1 LHQAVYRE
9 QIAPGE
15 TSKQNC
21 PKGGQAMSVTMNPK
35 SSAPVP
41 LHGEARAFEERFPFM
56 RPTLPDLKDVIEEY
70 QSTYQNGL
78 LTNSG
83 LVARLEAAV
92 AERLGAKHCVAV
104 SSCTSGLMMVLRA
117 LGLYGEVIVPS
128 FTFFATGHAILWNG
142 LTPVFANSELDTWNV
157 SPSDIERKITE
168 KTSAILAVHLYG
180 NPCDIPALE
189 SLAQRHG
196 LKLIFDAAHAFG
208 SAYRGRPIGSFG
220 DAEVFSLSP
229 TKLLVAGEG
238 GLVTTGDAKLAAAV
252 RAMRNYGDIGAY
264 NPDWLGLN
272 ARMTEF
278 NAALALRCLPLIDTK
293 VRRRNSIAQTYT
305 EILSSLPGVRFQKTH
320 PQDTNTYKDYS
331 IHITPEVLGMT
342 RDELANALLNQ
353 NIETKKYFYPPLHQ
367 QSLYTTFHEPA
378 RNDLS
383 QTEFL
388 ADGILS
394 LPIYESLPDETV
406 IAVAETLKRIVDSRR
421 DGQAPTAKPTS
432 RRFAAKSSR
441 RAAAGG

>member
-1 LHQAVYRE
+1 
-9 QIAPGE
+9 
-15 TSKQNC
+15 
-21 PKGGQAMSVTMNPK
+21 MSVTMNSK

-56 RPTLPDLKDVIEEY
+56 RPTLPDLKDVMEEY
-70 QSTYQNGL
+70 QSAYQSGL

-92 AERLGAKHCVAV
+92 AERLGVKHCVAV

-117 LGLYGEVIVPS
+117 LGLSGEIIVPS

-157 SPSDIERKITE
+157 SPSDIESKITE

-189 SLAQRHG
+189 GLVRHHH

-208 SAYRGRPIGSFG
+208 SAYRGKPIGSFG

-252 RAMRNYGDIGAY
+252 RAMRNYGDSGAY
-264 NPDWLGLN
+264 NPEWLGLN

-278 NAALALRCLPLIDTK
+278 NAALALRGLPLIDAK
-293 VRRRNSIAQTYT
+293 VQRRNSIAQTYT
-305 EILSSLPGVRFQKTH
+305 KILSSLPGVRFQKTH
-320 PQDTNTYKDYS
+320 SKDTNTYKDYS
-331 IHITPEVLGMT
+331 IHITPEMLGMT

-353 NIETKKYFYPPLHQ
+353 NVETKKYFYPPLHQ
-367 QSLYTTFHEPA
+367 QSLYRKFHDPA

-406 IAVAETLKRIVDSRR
+406 IAVAETLKRIVDSKR
-421 DGQAPTAKPTS
+421 DGRAPTVKPTA
-432 RRFAAKSSR
+432 RGVAAKSSR
-441 RAAAGG
+441 RAAAG

>member
-1 LHQAVYRE
+1 
-9 QIAPGE
+9 
-15 TSKQNC
+15 
-21 PKGGQAMSVTMNPK
+21 MSVTMNSK
-35 SSAPVP
+35 SSAAVA
-41 LHGEARAFEERFPFM
+41 LNGDARAFEQRFPFM

-70 QSTYQNGL
+70 QSAYQSGL

-83 LVARLEAAV
+83 IVGRLEAAV
-92 AERLGAKHCVAV
+92 AERLGVKHCVAV

-117 LGLYGEVIVPS
+117 LGLSGEVIVPS
-128 FTFFATGHAILWNG
+128 FTFFATGHAILWND
-142 LTPVFANSELDTWNV
+142 LTPVFANSDLDTWNV

-189 SLAQRHG
+189 GLAQRNG

-208 SAYRGRPIGSFG
+208 SAYRGMPIGSFG

-264 NPDWLGLN
+264 NPEWLGVN

-278 NAALALRCLPLIDTK
+278 NAALALRGLSLIEAK

-305 EILSSLPGVRFQKTH
+305 EILSSLPGVRFQKKH
-320 PQDTNTYKDYS
+320 PQDTTTYKDYS
-331 IHITPEVLGMT
+331 IHITPEISGQT

-367 QSLYTTFHEPA
+367 QSLYTKFHDPA

-394 LPIYESLPDETV
+394 LPIYESLPDETIV
-406 IAVAETLKRIVDSRR
+406 TVAETLKRIIDSKQDDHAPSTRPTPRRVPAKASRR
-421 DGQAPTAKPTS
+421 V
-432 RRFAAKSSR
+432 
-441 RAAAGG
+441 AAGR

>member
-1 LHQAVYRE
+1 
-9 QIAPGE
+9 
-15 TSKQNC
+15 
-21 PKGGQAMSVTMNPK
+21 MSVTMNPK

-41 LHGEARAFEERFPFM
+41 LNGEARAFEERFPFM
-56 RPTLPDLKDVIEEY
+56 RPTLPDLKDVLEEY
-70 QSTYQNGL
+70 QSTYQNGI

-117 LGLYGEVIVPS
+117 LGLSGEVIVPS

-168 KTSAILAVHLYG
+168 KTSAIVAVHLYG
-180 NPCDIPALE
+180 NPCDISALE
-189 SLAQRHG
+189 GLAQRHR

-208 SAYRGRPIGSFG
+208 SAYREKPIGSFG

-278 NAALALRCLPLIDTK
+278 NAALALRGLSLIDAK
-293 VRRRNSIAQTYT
+293 VRRRNSIAHAYT

-331 IHITPEVLGMT
+331 IHITSEVLGMT

-367 QSLYTTFHEPA
+367 QSLYAKFHDPA

-406 IAVAETLKRIVDSRR
+406 IAVAETLKRIVDSKRG
-421 DGQAPTAKPTS
+421 GQAPAVKPTS
-432 RRFAAKSSR
+432 RRVATKSAR

>member
-1 LHQAVYRE
+1 
-9 QIAPGE
+9 
-15 TSKQNC
+15 
-21 PKGGQAMSVTMNPK
+21 MSVTMNPK
-35 SSAPVP
+35 SNAPDAV
-41 LHGEARAFEERFPFM
+41 HHEAPAFEERFPFM
-56 RPTLPDLKDVIEEY
+56 RPTLPDLKDVLEEY
-70 QSTYQNGL
+70 QSAYRTGL
-78 LTNSG
+78 LTNAG
-83 LVARLEAAV
+83 IVARLEAAV
-92 AERLGAKHCVAV
+92 ADRLGVKHCVAV

-117 LGLYGEVIVPS
+117 LRLSGEIILPS
-128 FTFFATGHAILWNG
+128 FTFFATGHAVLWNG
-142 LTPVFANSELDTWNV
+142 LTPVFANSDLDTWNV
-157 SPSDIERKITE
+157 SPRDVERRITG

-180 NPCDIPALE
+180 NPCDISALE
-189 SLAQRHG
+189 ALARRKG
-196 LKLIFDAAHAFG
+196 LKLIFDAAHGFG
-208 SAYRGRPIGSFG
+208 SAYRGKPIGSFG

-264 NPDWLGLN
+264 NPEWLGLN

-278 NAALALRCLPLIDTK
+278 NAALALRGLPLIDEK

-305 EILSSLPGVRFQKTH
+305 EILSSLPGVAFQKKH
-320 PQDTNTYKDYS
+320 SEDTNTYKDYS

-342 RDELANALLNQ
+342 RDALADALLNQ

-367 QSLYTTFHEPA
+367 QSLYSRFHDPA
-378 RNDLS
+378 RHDLT

-406 IAVAETLKRIVDSRR
+406 VAVAETLKRIVTSRR
-421 DGQAPTAKPTS
+421 DGRAPSMNSAPRQVAGKS
-432 RRFAAKSSR
+432 ARRI
-441 RAAAGG
+441 AAGR